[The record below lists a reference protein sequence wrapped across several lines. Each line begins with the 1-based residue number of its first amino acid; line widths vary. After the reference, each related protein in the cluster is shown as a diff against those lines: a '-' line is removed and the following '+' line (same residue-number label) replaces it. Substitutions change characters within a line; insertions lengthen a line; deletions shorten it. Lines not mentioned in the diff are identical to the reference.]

1 MLRLCTML
9 ASYLCEGQEDHKPS
23 VKTLL
28 FVCSGNTCRSPL
40 ALAAWQALT
49 PRREVQVQSA
59 GLWARDG
66 APAAAHSQAIAQE
79 WGVDLSC
86 HRARTLTDRMVARA
100 DWICVMTSEQAGAMR
115 QRFRPTGAVV
125 LLGSFA
131 PSSQQSSAN
140 RIEEIIAFQ
149 KLLGESRHRAAANN
163 IIDPFGGSREA
174 YLSCAAQIRSCVENM
189 ARVLIDDD
197 GAQA

>member
-1 MLRLCTML
+1 M
-9 ASYLCEGQEDHKPS
+9 
-23 VKTLL
+23 KTLL

-40 ALAAWQALT
+40 ALAAWQALK
-49 PRREVQVQSA
+49 PRRDVQAHSA

-66 APAAAHSQAIAQE
+66 APAAVHSQAIARE

-100 DWICVMTSEQAGAMR
+100 DWICVMTSEQADALR
-115 QRFRPTGAVV
+115 QRFRPTGIVV

-140 RIEEIIAFQ
+140 SIEEIIAFQ
-149 KLLGESRHRAAANN
+149 RLLGETSYSAGAMN

-189 ARVLIDDD
+189 ARVLIDGDT
-197 GAQA
+197 AQA